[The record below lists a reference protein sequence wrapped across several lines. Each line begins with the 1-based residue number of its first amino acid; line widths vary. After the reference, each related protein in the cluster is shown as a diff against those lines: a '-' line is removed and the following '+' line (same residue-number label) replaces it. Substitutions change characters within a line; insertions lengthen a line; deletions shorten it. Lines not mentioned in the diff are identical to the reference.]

1 MGAGIVCKVWNI
13 KGNTDKKNASAQ
25 LKDSIG
31 YILNEEKTDAKIN
44 IENAIFKDENG
55 QLERECKYVE
65 NDIKTV
71 NGAYVGT
78 RNLISDDVKAAVNEM
93 MNVKKFYGK
102 TGGRTALHG
111 IISLQELESEITNA
125 EDLMKLCND
134 VLEELFPNHQAI
146 FAVHT
151 NTEDLHVHFIVN
163 SVGLDGK
170 KIHQPDGFV
179 KNVLHPCVNKYAE
192 KYGFTPNDKW
202 KKYNTNGVTEIAKIK
217 MDLRKM
223 VDKAIEN
230 ANSFDDFLTELRT
243 AGATV
248 NVGKHI
254 SIQIE
259 GMNKAMRSH
268 HLGNSYTRDSII
280 SRIQSRRLA
289 FDKLDIGSHVLNKR
303 EDDVLNVKFSVLKKY
318 KDMNTNEKK
327 EVVRMLRLGM
337 NPWKIHARNNWQLR
351 NMVDEINLSVRLNEY
366 ISFYSLDGTV
376 QGALDGIINAKK
388 QISEEKKLLKTV
400 YKKYKPILDI
410 YEEMKG
416 LEKRSY
422 LYEHEKISEYRAEYE
437 KYRELTR
444 RLKNGYGKNVLEVAN
459 FMEEYSER
467 LMYAN
472 AQLEE
477 LSSEY
482 REIKNYCREKGIE
495 KIKMESLYDMVIDP
509 KMEKLAVHNVFS
521 TDVSYLVSATSPDIM
536 LRVVHKP
543 VIDNKGNTVENTV
556 VTVLNKYGEVLSSLE
571 SKDGKKQL
579 RDYLYRLE
587 HEYGFKNC
595 EQFKDALKAKEYM
608 EKCQKEID
616 GSGKNENNHLV
627 PTWHEVSKIE
637 NTYSFTQAINL
648 KSVASNVGIYVIAN
662 TNSSPYMAVISSNE
676 NSISIKVV
684 DRNGIEQETA
694 IIPGIY
700 DRTNDGYKTILR
712 LAREYGFSDSMM
724 AFSNIEE
731 ARRYIN
737 TTDKKTY
744 SK

>member
-1 MGAGIVCKVWNI
+1 MGSGIVCKVWNI
-13 KGNTDKKNASAQ
+13 KGNTDKKNASSQ
-25 LKDSIG
+25 LSDSIG
-31 YILNEEKTDAKIN
+31 YILNEEKTDAKLN
-44 IENAIFKDENG
+44 IENSIFQDENG

-65 NDIKTV
+65 NDVKTV

-192 KYGFTPNDKW
+192 KYGFTPNEKW
-202 KKYNTNGVTEIAKIK
+202 KNYHSNGVTEFAKIK

-223 VDKAIEN
+223 VDRAIEN
-230 ANSFDDFLTELRT
+230 ANCFDDFLTDLRM

-259 GMNKAMRSH
+259 GMDKAMRTH
-268 HLGNSYTRDSII
+268 RLGNNYTRDAII

-289 FDKLDIGSHVLNKR
+289 FDKLDMGSHVLNKT
-303 EDDVLNVKFSVLKKY
+303 DNDVLKVKLSVLKKY
-318 KDMNTNEKK
+318 RDMQSEERK
-327 EVVRMLRLGM
+327 EVVRMLRMGI
-337 NPWKIHARNNWQLR
+337 NPWKVHARNNWQLQ

-366 ISFYSLDGTV
+366 ISFYSPDGTV
-376 QGALDGIINAKK
+376 QGALDGIIKAKK

-410 YEEMKG
+410 YEEMQD

-422 LYEHEKISEYRAEYE
+422 LYEHEGVLEYRKEYE

-444 RLKNGYGKNVLEVAN
+444 RLRSGYGKDVLEVAN

-472 AQLEE
+472 AQLDE

-482 REIKNYCREKGIE
+482 REIKKYCREKGIE
-495 KIKMESLYDMVIDP
+495 KIKVESLYDMVIDP
-509 KMEKLAVHNVFS
+509 KIEKLASQNVFS
-521 TDVSYLVSATSPDIM
+521 TEVTYLVSASSPDMM
-536 LRVVHKP
+536 LRIVHKP
-543 VIDNKGNTVENTV
+543 IVDSNGRTVENTI
-556 VTVLNKYGEVLSSLE
+556 VTALNKYGEVLSSVE

-579 RDYLYRLE
+579 TDYLYKLE

-608 EKCQKEID
+608 ENCRKELVSMGED
-616 GSGKNENNHLV
+616 ENGRIV
-627 PTWHEVSKIE
+627 PQWHEVTEKE

-648 KSVASNVGIYVIAN
+648 KSVANNVGIYVIAN
-662 TNSSPYMAVISSNE
+662 TNSSPYMAVISSDKDT
-676 NSISIKVV
+676 ISIKVV
-684 DRNGIEQETA
+684 DKNGTEQETA
-694 IIPGIY
+694 TIPGIY
-700 DRTNDGYKTILR
+700 DRTNEGYKTISR
-712 LAREYGFSDSMM
+712 LAKEYGFSDSMM
-724 AFSNIEE
+724 AFSSIEE
-731 ARRYIN
+731 AKRYVSSM
-737 TTDKKTY
+737 DRKTQI
-744 SK
+744 K

>member
-1 MGAGIVCKVWNI
+1 MGSGIVCKVWNI

-25 LKDSIG
+25 LSDSIG
-31 YILNEEKTDAKIN
+31 YILNEEKTDAKLN
-44 IENAIFKDENG
+44 IENSIFEDENG

-65 NDIKTV
+65 NDVKTV

-93 MNVKKFYGK
+93 MDVKKFYGK

-192 KYGFTPNDKW
+192 KYGFTPNEKW
-202 KKYNTNGVTEIAKIK
+202 KKYHSNGVTEFAKIK

-223 VDKAIEN
+223 IDRAIEN
-230 ANSFDDFLTELRT
+230 ANSFDDFMTDLRM

-254 SIQIE
+254 SVQIK
-259 GMNKAMRSH
+259 GMDKAMRTH
-268 HLGNSYTRDSII
+268 RLGNSYTRDAIM
-280 SRIQSRRLA
+280 SRIQSRRIA
-289 FDKLDIGSHVLNKR
+289 FEKLDMGSHVLSKADN
-303 EDDVLNVKFSVLKKY
+303 DVLNVKLSVLKKY
-318 KDMNTNEKK
+318 RDMSPEEKK

-366 ISFYSLDGTV
+366 ISFYSSDGTV
-376 QGALDGIINAKK
+376 QGALDGIVNAKK

-410 YEEMKG
+410 YKEMQE

-422 LYEHEKISEYRAEYE
+422 LYEHEGVTEYRKEYE

-444 RLKNGYGKNVLEVAN
+444 RLRTGYGKDVLEVAN

-482 REIKNYCREKGIE
+482 REIKKYCREKGIE
-495 KIKMESLYDMVIDP
+495 KIKTESLYDMVIDP
-509 KMEKLAVHNVFS
+509 KIEKLAVQNVFS
-521 TDVSYLVSATSPDIM
+521 TEVNYLVSAASPDMM
-536 LRVVHKP
+536 LRIVHKP
-543 VIDNKGNTVENTV
+543 IVDSKGRTIENTV
-556 VTVLNKYGEVLSSLE
+556 VTVLNKYGEVLSSIE
-571 SKDGKKQL
+571 SKDGKKRL
-579 RDYLYRLE
+579 SDYLYRLE
-587 HEYGFKNC
+587 HEYGVKNC
-595 EQFKDALKAKEYM
+595 EQFKDALKAREYM
-608 EKCQKEID
+608 EKCQKEILST
-616 GSGKNENNHLV
+616 GGVENERIV
-627 PTWHEVSKIE
+627 PEWHEASEVE

-648 KSVASNVGIYVIAN
+648 KSVANNVGIYVIAN
-662 TNSSPYMAVISSNE
+662 TRSAPYMAVISSDKDT
-676 NSISIKVV
+676 ISIKVV
-684 DRNGIEQETA
+684 DRNGTEQETA

-700 DRTNDGYKTILR
+700 DRTNEGYKTISR
-712 LAREYGFSDSMM
+712 LAREYGFSDSMV
-724 AFSNIEE
+724 AFSSIEE
-731 ARRYIN
+731 AKRYIS

>member
-1 MGAGIVCKVWNI
+1 MGSGIVCKVWNI

-25 LKDSIG
+25 LSDSIG
-31 YILNEEKTDAKIN
+31 YILNEEKTNTILN
-44 IENAIFKDENG
+44 MENSIFEDENV

-65 NDIKTV
+65 NDVKTV
-71 NGAYVGT
+71 DGAYIGT
-78 RNLISDDVKAAVNEM
+78 RNLISEDVKLAVEEM

-125 EDLMKLCND
+125 ENLMKLCND

-151 NTEDLHVHFIVN
+151 NTEDLHVHFIIN
-163 SVGLDGK
+163 SVGLDGR

-192 KYGFTPNDKW
+192 KYGFTPNEKW
-202 KKYNTNGVTEIAKIK
+202 KKYHSNGVTEFVKIK

-223 VDKAIEN
+223 ADRAIEN
-230 ANSFDDFLTELRT
+230 ANSFDDFLTDLRL

-259 GMNKAMRSH
+259 GMDKAMRTH
-268 HLGNSYTRDSII
+268 RLGSNYTRDAIV

-289 FDKLDIGSHVLNKR
+289 FDKLNMNSHTLDKTDNDILK
-303 EDDVLNVKFSVLKKY
+303 VKLSVLKKY
-318 KDMNTNEKK
+318 KDMSVEEKK

-351 NMVDEINLSVRLNEY
+351 NMVDEINLSVRFNEY
-366 ISFYSLDGTV
+366 ISFYSSDGTV
-376 QGALDGIINAKK
+376 QGALNGIVDAKK
-388 QISEEKKLLKTV
+388 QIGEEKKLLKTV
-400 YKKYKPILDI
+400 YKRYKPILDI
-410 YEEMKG
+410 YKEMQE

-422 LYEHEKISEYRAEYE
+422 LYEHEGVTEYRQEYE

-444 RLKNGYGKNVLEVAN
+444 RLRAGYGKDVLEVAS

-467 LMYAN
+467 LLYAN

-482 REIKNYCREKGIE
+482 REIKKYCREKGIE
-495 KIKMESLYDMVIDP
+495 SIKAESLYDLIINP
-509 KMEKLAVHNVFS
+509 KIEKLATQKVFS
-521 TDVSYLVSATSPDIM
+521 TEVNYLVSAAAPDMM

-543 VIDNKGNTVENTV
+543 VVDSKGRTVENTV
-556 VTVLNKYGEVLSSLE
+556 VTVLNRYGEALSNVE
-571 SKDGKKQL
+571 SKDGKQQF
-579 RDYLYRLE
+579 RNYIYTLE
-587 HEYGFKNC
+587 KEYGFKSC
-595 EQFKDALKAKEYM
+595 EQFKDALKAREYM
-608 EKCQKEID
+608 EKCQNTTVVN
-616 GSGKNENNHLV
+616 NENHIV
-627 PTWHEVSKIE
+627 PQWHEEAVSE

-648 KSVASNVGIYVIAN
+648 KSVANNVGIYVIAN
-662 TNSSPYMAVISSNE
+662 TKSTPYMAVISSDKNT
-676 NSISIKVV
+676 ISIKVV
-684 DRNGIEQETA
+684 DNNSVEQETV

-700 DRTNDGYKTILR
+700 DRNDAGYKTISR
-712 LAREYGFSDSMM
+712 LAKEYGFSDSMM
-724 AFSNIEE
+724 AFSSIEE
-731 ARRYIN
+731 AKRYVS
-737 TTDKKTY
+737 TMDKKTY